1 MLATTTVPFVGTA
14 VMATDDEI
22 VNWAHGRQAGADD
35 SDAVLCYG
43 PYGGV
48 GIGPWGLGLAFQTNW
63 MKLWLTGCVWEVQ
76 AVQDGDAAD
85 AAGADT
91 K

>member
-14 VMATDDEI
+14 MMATDDEI

-43 PYGGV
+43 PYGGF
-48 GIGPWGLGLAFQTNW
+48 GIGP
-63 MKLWLTGCVWEVQ
+63 
-76 AVQDGDAAD
+76 
-85 AAGADT
+85 
-91 K
+91 